1 MSSSIISSS
10 ASSIELMLQEG
21 VKVPPPD
28 SPTGVIDLSS
38 FDEEEET
45 IRNDHSLAY
54 LRQELQQWK
63 SERQELMDLRE
74 VVSSRH
80 LSVIDDSDE
89 DEVPEDELG
98 LQLETTE
105 LQLERKNHELLEMQ
119 EQFRQDTKFAIQKIR
134 NLEDQ
139 LEEATC
145 QLVERE
151 EQVQTA
157 SKELETQRLQDRQTK
172 EDLEFKIQF
181 WKQKQLDTNEKL
193 VEQEQS
199 VAQLKSHF
207 TTVVPVLQQDLDVAK
222 QELHDSQG
230 QVTHLE
236 DLLEEVTNISLLEK
250 IQSLV
255 QMVEQTKTENE
266 RLKKEK
272 LALMTRQARR

>member
-1 MSSSIISSS
+1 M
-10 ASSIELMLQEG
+10 
-21 VKVPPPD
+21 PPPD